1 MQDPKQQAAL
11 MAAKFPGANVA
22 VVMPSRL
29 EACFACF
36 DHFLG
41 RVTATGEPLG
51 HDGQVLRCQQPIGG
65 PHPLIATT
73 SGSCRW
79 QGVHKMALCVHVGG
93 DIDLLLCPRKVHHDD
108 Q

>member
-1 MQDPKQQAAL
+1 MTEHVQDPKRQAAA
-11 MAAKFPGANVA
+11 MAAKFLGANVA

-51 HDGQVLRCQQPIGG
+51 HAGQVCVATMLVPALPPPAMQARC
-65 PHPLIATT
+65 
-73 SGSCRW
+73 
-79 QGVHKMALCVHVGG
+79 V
-93 DIDLLLCPRKVHHDD
+93 
-108 Q
+108 